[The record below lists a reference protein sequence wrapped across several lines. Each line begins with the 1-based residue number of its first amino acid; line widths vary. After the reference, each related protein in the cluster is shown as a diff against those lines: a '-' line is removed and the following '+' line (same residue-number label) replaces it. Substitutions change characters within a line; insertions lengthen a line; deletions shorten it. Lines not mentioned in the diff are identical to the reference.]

1 MMMKMRMNW
10 KTTQATDE
18 KYVYLTVMR
27 DIKLFCASGYCEVEV
42 CFYHFLIL
50 PKGFIKRNMTDI
62 APMYLKKHLF
72 IDWRDKD
79 AVRAFYLRFITMLCK
94 LNSLQFDLKAFDEA
108 FSVFI
113 QYIKALK

>member
-1 MMMKMRMNW
+1 MRMNW

-27 DIKLFCASGYCEVEV
+27 DIKQYCASGYCEVEV
-42 CFYHFLIL
+42 CFYHFLTL
-50 PKGFIKRNMTDI
+50 TKGFIKRNMAAI

-72 IDWRDKD
+72 IDWRNKD
-79 AVRAFYLRFITMLCK
+79 AVRTFYLRFITMLCK

-113 QYIKALK
+113 QYIKAIK

>member
-27 DIKLFCASGYCEVEV
+27 DIKQFCASGYCEVEV

-50 PKGFIKRNMTDI
+50 PRGLSNAT
-62 APMYLKKHLF
+62 
-72 IDWRDKD
+72 WRSS
-79 AVRAFYLRFITMLCK
+79 RPRI
-94 LNSLQFDLKAFDEA
+94 
-108 FSVFI
+108 
-113 QYIKALK
+113 

>member
-1 MMMKMRMNW
+1 M
-10 KTTQATDE
+10 A
-18 KYVYLTVMR
+18 V
-27 DIKLFCASGYCEVEV
+27 
-42 CFYHFLIL
+42 
-50 PKGFIKRNMTDI
+50 I
-62 APMYLKKHLF
+62 APTYLKKHLF

-79 AVRAFYLRFITMLCK
+79 AVRAFYLRFINMLCK

>member
-1 MMMKMRMNW
+1 MK
-10 KTTQATDE
+10 
-18 KYVYLTVMR
+18 LTEGV
-27 DIKLFCASGYCEVEV
+27 
-42 CFYHFLIL
+42 
-50 PKGFIKRNMTDI
+50 IKRNMAVI
-62 APMYLKKHLF
+62 APAYLKKHLF